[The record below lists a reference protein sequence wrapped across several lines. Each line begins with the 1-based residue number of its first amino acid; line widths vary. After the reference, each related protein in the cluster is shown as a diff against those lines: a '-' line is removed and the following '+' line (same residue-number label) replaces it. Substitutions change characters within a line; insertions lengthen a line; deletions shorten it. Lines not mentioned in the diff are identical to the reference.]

1 MASSEFDENVR
12 LERNISCGSHTAD
25 AYFEVADMV
34 GDDYAE
40 EKHEK
45 RRIDENVRLERAIS
59 CGSHTAD
66 AAGKYEKRRIER
78 QCSGNTRDKQRRR
91 SSKQSMNDV
100 IEDYMNVRNN
110 LVSKTYVRERE
121 DQRRY
126 IHTRLEQLSNLGLAY
141 HQEPS
146 YGTESGRALF
156 KRSISDDYN
165 IFKNITVRCN
175 HSTTYNGQTT
185 HFGQNNTGT
194 RFSSTRR
201 YVS

>member
-40 EKHEK
+40 EKHEKRRIDENVRLERAISCGSHTADAYFEVADIVGDDYAAGKYEK

-110 LVSKTYVRERE
+110 LVSKTYFRERE
-121 DQRRY
+121 DQ
-126 IHTRLEQLSNLGLAY
+126 
-141 HQEPS
+141 
-146 YGTESGRALF
+146 
-156 KRSISDDYN
+156 
-165 IFKNITVRCN
+165 
-175 HSTTYNGQTT
+175 
-185 HFGQNNTGT
+185 
-194 RFSSTRR
+194 
-201 YVS
+201 